1 MSLLDILVI
10 NFIFDLS
17 FFVFISWMIIKIMSL
32 KKIVKELEE
41 KLIKTDKKMN
51 TAEEKIKILIQNPR
65 LARKMYFTPN
75 KN

>member
-10 NFIFDLS
+10 NFIFVLS
-17 FFVFISWMIIKIMSL
+17 FFIFISWMIIKIMSL

-51 TAEEKIKILIQNPR
+51 TAEEKIKILIQNPQ